1 MSVNLRTVKRSNKI
15 MRIIYMGTPEF
26 AVGPLKEL
34 ILAGHEIVGVVTQK
48 DKPKGRSGK
57 MQYPPVKEEAL
68 SNGIEVFQPDRMK
81 DIESIE
87 WLKNKAPDVVVVAA
101 YGQILTKEVLETPV
115 YGCLNIHASLLP
127 RWRGASP
134 IQHAVIEGDMES
146 GVTIMLM
153 DEGID
158 TGDILLTEK
167 VAIEQDDTAD
177 SLGEK
182 LSSIGGPLIV
192 KALDMISRG
201 GISRTPQAGE
211 STYAGMINKKMGLID
226 FSKPAEVTERLVR
239 GMNPWPSAYTYIGGK
254 MLKIWKSFVEEDD
267 SLISE
272 GVDIGSFD
280 IGEIVKISGEYIYVK
295 TGKNILVISELQPEG
310 KKRMESSS
318 FLRGSRLETGM
329 KLGNGI

>member
-1 MSVNLRTVKRSNKI
+1 
-15 MRIIYMGTPEF
+15 MRIVYMGTPEF
-26 AVGPLKEL
+26 AVAPLKEL
-34 ILAGHEIVGVVTQK
+34 ILAGHEIAGVVTQK

-57 MQYPPVKEEAL
+57 MQFPPVKEEAVKH
-68 SNGIEVFQPDRMK
+68 GIEVFQPDRMK
-81 DIESIE
+81 DEESVE
-87 WLKNKAPDVVVVAA
+87 WLKNKAPDAVVVAA
-101 YGQILTKEVLETPV
+101 YGQILTSKVLKIPK

-134 IQHAVIEGDMES
+134 IQHAVIEGDRES

-167 VAIEQDDTAD
+167 VAIEPECTAD

-201 GISRTPQAGE
+201 GISRTPQTGE

-226 FSKPAEVTERLVR
+226 FKKPAEVTERLVR
-239 GMNPWPSAYTYIGGK
+239 GMNPWPSAFTYIDGK
-254 MLKIWKSFVEEDD
+254 MLKIWKCFVVEDD
-267 SLISE
+267 ILISE
-272 GVDIGSFD
+272 GVDTGSFAA
-280 IGEIVKISGEYIYVK
+280 GEIVKISGEYIYVK

-310 KKRMESSS
+310 KKRMETSA

-329 KLGNGI
+329 IFGNS

>member
-1 MSVNLRTVKRSNKI
+1 

-26 AVGPLKEL
+26 AVAPLKEL
-34 ILAGHEIVGVVTQK
+34 ISAGHEIIGVVTQR

-57 MQYPPVKEEAL
+57 MQPPPVKEEAL
-68 SNGIEVFQPDRMK
+68 KHGIEVFQPERMK
-81 DIESIE
+81 DAESIE
-87 WLKNKAPDVVVVAA
+87 WLKSKEPDAVVVAA
-101 YGQILTKEVLETPV
+101 YGQILTREVLEAPR

-134 IQHAVIEGDMES
+134 IQHAVIEGDKES
-146 GVTIMLM
+146 GVTIMQM

-158 TGDILLTEK
+158 TGDILLAEK
-167 VAIEQDDTAD
+167 ICIEQDDTAG

-182 LSSIGGPLIV
+182 LSLAGGPLIV
-192 KALDMISRG
+192 RALEMISG
-201 GISRTPQAGE
+201 EGIPGTPQTGA
-211 STYAGMINKKMGLID
+211 STYAGMIDKKMGLID
-226 FSKPAEVTERLVR
+226 FNRPAEVIERLVR

-272 GVDIGSFD
+272 GIDIGSFD
-280 IGEIVKISGEYIYVK
+280 IGQIVKISGEYIYIK

-310 KKRMESSS
+310 KKRMETSD

-329 KLGNGI
+329 KFCNIKSG